1 MISWPMAEPV
11 LVDQTLMLRPW
22 DIEDAQSVAQI
33 CQDPAI
39 QEFTTVPVPYTD
51 EIAKFWINGRAN
63 SYRERNAI
71 SLAGIRNGELVL
83 SVSLHNIKEFDHIGE
98 IGYWVSPS
106 ARGDG
111 LAAHAVSMLA
121 NFAFGIGFR
130 RVCALTLPENIA
142 SQKTLIKAG
151 FEMETVLREAMT
163 KRDGSQT
170 NSVVFSKFPD
180 VKIEGS

>member
-1 MISWPMAEPV
+1 MISWPVSEPV

-22 DIEDAQSVAQI
+22 DIQDAGDVTQI

-39 QEFTTVPVPYTD
+39 QEFTTVPLPYTR
-51 EIAKFWINGRAN
+51 EIADFWIKSRTK
-63 SYRERNAI
+63 SYQDRNAI

-98 IGYWVSPS
+98 IGYWVSPA
-106 ARGDG
+106 ARGEG
-111 LAAHAVSMLA
+111 LAAHAVEMLT

-130 RVCALTLPENIA
+130 RVSALTLPENSA
-142 SQKTLIKAG
+142 SQKTLLKAG
-151 FEMETVLREAMT
+151 FEMETLLRDAMT

-170 NSVVFSKFPD
+170 NSVVFSKFPN
-180 VKIEGS
+180 VKIEE